1 MPEPKISRPS
11 LLDDAAEAPAGE
23 RGCRK
28 PAFDLAKHRGQILAA
43 IGAVAALGVLAYVL
57 GGAIASRRSDPGVA
71 SRTRAAIDSETGELI
86 REYSVPD
93 GASLPWKNPRSG
105 RATLYPAATCYWT
118 REGKAKL
125 DPTYVLL
132 NEDVGKPGPTLC
144 PDCGRTVVPH
154 NPMPPTDLLIE
165 AAEAA
170 KAAGGKK

>member
-1 MPEPKISRPS
+1 MPDLKTGRPS
-11 LLDDAAEAPAGE
+11 LLADVDVPAEPKAGE
-23 RGCRK
+23 GR
-28 PAFDLAKHRGQILAA
+28 PVDLSKHRRLILASVGALLA
-43 IGAVAALGVLAYVL
+43 IGVLAYVL
-57 GGAIASRRSDPGVA
+57 GGAVAARRNDPGVA
-71 SRTRAAIDSETGELI
+71 SRIRAVIDSETGELI

-132 NEDVGKPGPTLC
+132 NEDVGKPGATIC

-170 KAAGGKK
+170 KAGRK